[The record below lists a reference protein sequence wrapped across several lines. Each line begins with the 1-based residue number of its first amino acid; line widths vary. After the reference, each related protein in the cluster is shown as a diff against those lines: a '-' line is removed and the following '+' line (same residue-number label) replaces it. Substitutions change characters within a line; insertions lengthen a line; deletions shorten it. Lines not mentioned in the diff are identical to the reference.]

1 MYDLQEWEGSE
12 NHLGDKLQYNNFVPP
27 LGWPD
32 WTRFCYRPGVSL
44 FRLED
49 GVGPDGDVARSVLVS
64 QRLVGLRPPKD
75 VALME
80 QAKAIVPMGKSRY
93 FDKRGEILPEDAPQ
107 VEKITMISRMRL
119 YPLSESQGM
128 MPPRELVQRNKETCE
143 GMNAIFSSKE
153 EMDRKEN
160 WLHTVLSESD

>member
-1 MYDLQEWEGSE
+1 VCDLQEWQGSE

-32 WTRFCYRPGVSL
+32 WTRYCYRPGVSL

-49 GVGPDGDVARSVLVS
+49 AVRPDDEVVRSVLVS
-64 QRLVGLRPPKD
+64 QNLGGLRPPQNL
-75 VALME
+75 ALME
-80 QAKAIVPMGKSRY
+80 RAKVMVPMGKSRY
-93 FDKRGEILPEDAPQ
+93 FDRRGEMLPEDAVQ
-107 VEKITMISRMRL
+107 GDKITMISRMRL

-128 MPPRELVQRNKETCE
+128 MPPRELVQRNKETCD

-153 EMDRKEN
+153 EMERKEN
-160 WLHTVLSESD
+160 WLHTILSESD